1 VKPLVWIRRLA
12 RDTRGNVLLIGA
24 AALPLMIGAAGVGV
38 DSITLVVAKRQLQRS
53 ADSGAL
59 AGAYALVQSKSVSA
73 SAIHDLGLNN
83 DVVLKTRTIENAP
96 TAGAYK
102 GRPSAVR
109 VVLTA
114 QRSTPFMS
122 FFDRGDAILT
132 AEATA
137 AVVYTGKF
145 CMVALEEG
153 TSPGVSFGGNT
164 TVDLGCGVASN
175 SKGTTGISAGGSST
189 IIASPIAAVGGVP
202 ASSSY
207 ANGTK
212 LLPYS
217 PKQADPF
224 ARLPTPQLPP
234 DCTPAPLTVSPGAV
248 VTVPTKSSG
257 VYCFK
262 GMDVKGT
269 LNLPPG
275 TYYVDGG
282 TMSLGSQAK
291 ISGTG
296 VTVILTSSTA
306 SADPSSVA
314 GLSIN
319 GGAQINLSAPKTGTY
334 GGVLFY
340 QDPRALLGNAVKING
355 NSLSSF
361 EGGFYFPKAYLTMNG
376 TSGMRTECLQLVARR
391 LDFSGNNRVSNDCP
405 TDGDAKAFD
414 ATFVRLVA

>member
-1 VKPLVWIRRLA
+1 MISLNWLRRLS
-12 RDTRGNVLLIGA
+12 RDARGNVLVIGA
-24 AALPLMIGAAGVGV
+24 ATLPLMIGAAGVGV

-53 ADSGAL
+53 ADSSAL
-59 AGAYALVQSKSVSA
+59 AGAYALVQSKSVQA
-73 SAIHDLGLNN
+73 SALYDLGLNN
-83 DVVLKTRTIENAP
+83 DVVLATRTFENAP
-96 TAGAYK
+96 AAGPHKDDAD
-102 GRPSAVR
+102 AVR

-122 FFDRGDAILT
+122 FFGAGNPVL
-132 AEATA
+132 AVEATA

-145 CMVALEEG
+145 CMVALEDG

-175 SKGTTGISAGGSST
+175 SKGITGISAGGSST

-207 ANGTK
+207 APGTK

-217 PKQADPF
+217 SKQADPF
-224 ARLPTPQLPP
+224 ARLPVPQVPS
-234 DCTPAPLTVSPGAV
+234 DCSPAPLNVSPGSV
-248 VTVPTKSSG
+248 VTLPTNTSG

-275 TYYVDGG
+275 TYYIDGG
-282 TMSLGSQAK
+282 TLSVGSQAK
-291 ISGTG
+291 IAGDG
-296 VTVILTSSTA
+296 VTIILTSSTA
-306 SADPSSVA
+306 ATNPSSVA

-319 GGAQINLSAPKTGTY
+319 GGAQLNLKSPKDGTY

-340 QDPRALLGNAVKING
+340 QDPRALFGNSVKING
-355 NSLSSF
+355 NSSSSF
-361 EGGFYFPKAYLTMNG
+361 EGGFYFPRAYLSMNG
-376 TSGMRTECLQLVARR
+376 TSGMHTECLQLVARR
-391 LDFSGNNRVSNDCP
+391 LDFSGNNKVTNDCP

-414 ATFVRLVA
+414 ATFVRLVS